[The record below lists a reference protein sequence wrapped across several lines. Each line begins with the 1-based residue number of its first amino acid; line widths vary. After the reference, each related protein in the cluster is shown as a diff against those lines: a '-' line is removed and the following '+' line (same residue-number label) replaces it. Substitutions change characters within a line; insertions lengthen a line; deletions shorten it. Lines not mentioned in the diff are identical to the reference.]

1 MKAGW
6 VDVTLGAICESTSNI
21 KWSEYDGDSL
31 DYIDLTSVDRDSLT
45 ITETTKVTSDNAPSR
60 ARKIIHKD
68 DVIFATTR
76 PTLGRVTTIGQEYHN
91 QICSTGYAV
100 LRPMAGVV
108 ITRFIYYFILS
119 ESFMKLMES
128 LQRGAS
134 YPAVSEKD
142 VKQSSLKI
150 PKSIEEQ
157 QQIVAILDDAFA
169 AIEQAQANI
178 EKNIDNAK
186 ELFQSKLNEI
196 FSQKGEGWEEKSLGE
211 TCVVERGSSPR
222 PIKKYITDSEDG
234 VNWIKIGDVAENA
247 KFVTHT
253 KQKITKEGAEK
264 SRYVGKGDFIL
275 SNSMSFGRPYIMK
288 IDGYIHD
295 GWFVLRLPE
304 DIYSDYFWQLL
315 SSSFVK
321 NQINQLAAG
330 AIVKNISGDLVKKVN
345 LSIPP
350 IEIQKNISSKCNSLS
365 LVVKSIIS
373 TYEAKLTNLE
383 DLKKSLLEQ
392 AFAGKLTCNEPNP
405 TH

>member
-1 MKAGW
+1 MREGW

-60 ARKIIHKD
+60 ARKIIHEN

-76 PTLGRVTTIGQEYHN
+76 PTLGRVTTIGREYHN

-108 ITRFIYYFILS
+108 TTRFIYYFILS
-119 ESFMKLMES
+119 ESFMRLMES

-150 PKSIEEQ
+150 PKLIEEQ
-157 QQIVAILDDAFA
+157 KQIVAILDDAFA

-178 EKNIDNAK
+178 EKNIENAK

-196 FSQKGEGWEEKSLGE
+196 FNQKGEGWEVDFFGKVFSFRQGIQ
-211 TCVVERGSSPR
+211 RGV
-222 PIKKYITDSEDG
+222 KLQSE
-234 VNWIKIGDVAENA
+234 
-247 KFVTHT
+247 
-253 KQKITKEGAEK
+253 QRKEGQVRFIRIVDYTQGNELP
-264 SRYVGKGDFIL
+264 RYIDNPGKQ
-275 SNSMSFGRPYIMK
+275 Y
-288 IDGYIHD
+288 
-295 GWFVLRLPE
+295 
-304 DIYSDYFWQLL
+304 LL
-315 SSSFVK
+315 SEKDISLVRYGASTGFVCRGIEGALANNLFRVIPKGKYEISSDFLYYFLNSPVFQNYIK
-321 NQINQLAAG
+321 RKMSGAAMPAISFSMITEIPFPITSIENQA
-330 AIVKNISGDLVKKVN
+330 NISHK
-345 LSIPP
+345 IIF
-350 IEIQKNISSKCNSLS
+350 IEEEIDKILELYQQKLK
-365 LVVKSIIS
+365 
-373 TYEAKLTNLE
+373 NLE

-392 AFAGKLTCNEPNP
+392 AFAGTLPHKDMPA
-405 TH
+405 

>member
-1 MKAGW
+1 MKEGW

-119 ESFMKLMES
+119 ESFMKLMET

-186 ELFQSKLNEI
+186 ELFQSKLNDI
-196 FSQKGEGWEEKSLGE
+196 FSQKGEGWEEKAFKDV
-211 TCVVERGSSPR
+211 CVLQRGFDLPKR
-222 PIKKYITDSEDG
+222 LR
-234 VNWIKIGDVAENA
+234 VQGDYPLV
-247 KFVTHT
+247 
-253 KQKITKEGAEK
+253 
-264 SRYVGKGDFIL
+264 
-275 SNSMSFGRPYIMK
+275 
-288 IDGYIHD
+288 
-295 GWFVLRLPE
+295 
-304 DIYSDYFWQLL
+304 
-315 SSSFVK
+315 SSSGIIDSHVESKVLAPGVVTGRSGSIGNLFYIEEDFWPLNTTLYVKDFKGNLEEYVYYFIKQFDLKRFSSGAGVPTLNRNFVHDEIVFSTNSTK
-321 NQINQLAAG
+321 VQKKIVTQL
-330 AIVKNISGDLVKKVN
+330 
-345 LSIPP
+345 
-350 IEIQKNISSKCNSLS
+350 NSLNS
-365 LVVKSIIS
+365 QAEQIQAIYKQ
-373 TYEAKLTNLE
+373 KLTNLE